1 MTQKNLFKTSCM
13 ALLMVFVSSTAFAQ
27 DKKESKG
34 IDWMKELKERIT
46 INGYMHGGYEYNDK
60 GGKTTSTFNFKRA
73 IFWGKAR
80 ITDRWS
86 WKRSTG

>member
-46 INGYMHGGYEYNDK
+46 INGYMHGGYEYNDNLC
-60 GGKTTSTFNFKRA
+60 TTLPCRKV
-73 IFWGKAR
+73 FWSSGP
-80 ITDRWS
+80 ITV
-86 WKRSTG
+86 